1 MTRPRNS
8 AKRGKASQQGQS
20 AEQQAQTTAAE
31 TTGEEQEQAGEEKM
45 ITGAAIDIGSNSTE
59 VTIAQYTPHHLE
71 TLQEQSQMIR
81 LGESVKQTGEISSD
95 MRDAVIAAI
104 RQYLD
109 MAQQNK
115 AERILAVA
123 TQATRDARNRDAFLE
138 DIQRETGLVVNVISG
153 NVEATLTYHGAT
165 SGLDTPPD
173 AGVLDV
179 GGNSTELVTA
189 HDKHITWL
197 VSLPIGSGWL
207 HDHYLTSD
215 PPADDEIEDAQKF
228 LQDYLQALHVP
239 ELPPSLVVT
248 GSSAKELLKICKQ
261 ALHIDESSAALTRQ
275 DLIACQSLLHS
286 LPAQEIA
293 QKYDQTSERARVLP
307 GGALL
312 ILEMMNYLHQ
322 DEIRVTDRGV
332 PEGVLLA
339 NVHYGEQWLDHDEV
353 KVEDERV
360 GQVPLLPDKDNV
372 QPSQRGE
379 TFAEAGREELPKRV
393 KKFVDWHGK
402 VLKHEDVEDVHKMRV
417 ASRRLRATMDAYEVI
432 CKPKAFKKA
441 YSKVKDAADLLGRVR
456 DADVMIQH
464 IQEQGE
470 QTPTQELGGMQWL
483 VERLQSYR
491 KRQVQ
496 ALDNFLQNFDDAT
509 LKQPLIRG
517 TQQIEASSAKGA
529 SAHGKGQTH

>member
-8 AKRGKASQQGQS
+8 TRRGKTSQPEQS
-20 AEQQAQTTAAE
+20 VEQQTQTTPTE
-31 TTGEEQEQAGEEKM
+31 TSDEQQEQAAEGKM

-59 VTIAQYTPHHLE
+59 VTIAQCTPHHLE

-81 LGESVKQTGEISSD
+81 LGESVKETGEISPD
-95 MRDAVIAAI
+95 MRDAVIAAV

-123 TQATRDARNRDAFLE
+123 TQATRDARNKDAFLE
-138 DIQRETGLVVNVISG
+138 DIQRETGLTVNVISG

-165 SGLDTPPD
+165 SGLDVPPD

-215 PPADDEIEDAQKF
+215 PPAEDEIEDAQEF

-239 ELPPSLVVT
+239 EQPPALVVT
-248 GSSAKELLKICKQ
+248 GSSAKELLKISKL
-261 ALHIDESSAALTRQ
+261 ALHTDESNTTMTRQ
-275 DLIACQSLLHS
+275 DLIACQGLLHS

-312 ILEMMNYLHQ
+312 ILAMMNYLHQ
-322 DEIRVTDRGV
+322 DEIRVTHQGV
-332 PEGVLLA
+332 PEGALLA
-339 NVHYGEQWLDHDEV
+339 NVRYGEQWLEHDEV

-360 GQVPLLPDKDNV
+360 GQVPPLPDKDHA
-372 QPSQRGE
+372 QTPQRGE
-379 TFAEAGREELPKRV
+379 TFAEAGHEELPKRV
-393 KKFVDWHGK
+393 KKFVDWHDK

-417 ASRRLRATMDAYEVI
+417 ASRRLRATMDAYEAI
-432 CKPKAFKKA
+432 SKPKTFKKA

-456 DADVMIQH
+456 DADVMLQH
-464 IQEQGE
+464 IQEQEE
-470 QTPTQELGGMQWL
+470 QTPTQELAGMQWL

-491 KRQVQ
+491 TGQVQ
-496 ALDNFLQNFDDAT
+496 ALDSFLQNFNDAT
-509 LKQPLIRG
+509 LKQ
-517 TQQIEASSAKGA
+517 QIETSSAKGA
-529 SAHGKGQTH
+529 SANGKGQTH